1 MNTIKNQSL
10 NFDRNSLIDKE
21 CLICLESIDI
31 EEQKLIKLPCKCSN
45 SIYHISC
52 ITIFIN
58 SGNNKNFCPH
68 CKRIYNIFE
77 QNNAEQNI
85 AEQNIAEQN
94 IAEQNIAEQ
103 NIAEQNIAEQ
113 NNRKNGIIFV
123 IHIFSNTI
131 MNVINLSVIID
142 KNITEKVFVIITFCK
157 VVINF
162 GFIIVTRQ
170 NIEKIY
176 SSMSYSYTLQLL
188 LLILLIYI
196 VSNREN
202 NFYYI
207 LLLVNNFFFFFG
219 DLFFR
224 INIEY

>member
-52 ITIFIN
+52 ITIFLN

-68 CKRIYNIFE
+68 CKDIYNIFE
-77 QNNAEQNI
+77 QNNAEQNN
-85 AEQNIAEQN
+85 AEQNN
-94 IAEQNIAEQ
+94 
-103 NIAEQNIAEQ
+103 AEQ

-123 IHIFSNTI
+123 IHIFSNII

-142 KNITEKVFVIITFCK
+142 KNITEKVFVILTFCK

-170 NIEKIY
+170 NIVKIISY
-176 SSMSYSYTLQLL
+176 VFYSYILQLL
-188 LLILLIYI
+188 LLILLLYI

-202 NFYYI
+202 DFYSI
-207 LLLVNNFFFFFG
+207 LLLINNFFFFFG

>member
-52 ITIFIN
+52 ITIFLN

-77 QNNAEQNI
+77 QNNAEQN
-85 AEQNIAEQN
+85 N
-94 IAEQNIAEQ
+94 
-103 NIAEQNIAEQ
+103 AEQ
-113 NNRKNGIIFV
+113 NNAEQNNAEQNDRKTGIIFV

-142 KNITEKVFVIITFCK
+142 KNITEKIFVILTFCK
-157 VVINF
+157 VVSNF

-188 LLILLIYI
+188 LLILLICI

-202 NFYYI
+202 DFYSI
-207 LLLVNNFFFFFG
+207 LLLINNFFFFFG